1 MMTHMRRV
9 APVLGLVALCLSAPA
24 ALGAEGISWHATLDD
39 ALTAAK
45 ESGKLV
51 LVDFFATWCEPCKM
65 LEHHTFPAE
74 RVIEAARA
82 YECARVDVDRHP
94 DLAMRYEVQG
104 IPNLAFL
111 NADGEL
117 LHRLVGFYPPEPFA
131 DVLASVAP
139 LARHTAALREA
150 PDDPRT
156 NYAAAMMYL
165 ELQRRSEALPLFEK
179 VLATAHA
186 GGVSDR
192 RERTE
197 ISNLR
202 IGAEVGRDACL
213 AVGEKGQRKALK
225 RLERLL
231 KRNPRTE
238 HAALAKWHIAMA
250 YFTMDKYERSLQWG
264 EQLVRQYDGSV
275 WAERAKPLVERA
287 RQLAT

>member
-1 MMTHMRRV
+1 MMVHMRRA
-9 APVLGLVALCLSAPA
+9 APVLGLVAVCLSAPA

-45 ESGKLV
+45 QSGKLV
-51 LVDFFATWCEPCKM
+51 FVDFFATWCEPCRM

-74 RVIEAARA
+74 NVIEAARG

-94 DLAMRYEVQG
+94 DLATRYGVQG
-104 IPNLAFL
+104 IPNMAFL
-111 NADGEL
+111 NADGEV

-131 DVLASVAP
+131 NVLASVGP

-165 ELQRRSEALPLFEK
+165 ELQQPSEALPLFEK
-179 VLATAHA
+179 VLAAAQPGSSH
-186 GGVSDR
+186 DR
-192 RERTE
+192 RERRE

-202 IGAEVGRDACL
+202 IGAAIGRDACL

-231 KRNPRTE
+231 KRDPRTE
-238 HAALAKWHIAMA
+238 HAALAKWHIAAA
-250 YFTMDKYERSLQWG
+250 YFTMDNYERSAQCG

-275 WAERAKPLVERA
+275 WAERAKPLIA
-287 RQLAT
+287 QAKQLAT